1 MVFRKMLY
9 HGAIVSAFILADM
22 FAACYPRTAYFRFFS
37 VNINGWSRDS
47 VLHYNVRA
55 VKEKGFYVEEI
66 GVRANTDYPFQQLS
80 LVVDQTVISTTREH
94 GNIHLSDTMTINIY
108 DQMGRVNGK
117 GVNFKQMMV
126 PLKNIPLEKDDSIS
140 MTIRHNMR
148 RLDINGIA
156 DVGLRVTM
164 Q

>member
-1 MVFRKMLY
+1 
-9 HGAIVSAFILADM
+9 
-22 FAACYPRTAYFRFFS
+22 
-37 VNINGWSRDS
+37 
-47 VLHYNVRA
+47 
-55 VKEKGFYVEEI
+55 
-66 GVRANTDYPFQQLS
+66 
-80 LVVDQTVISTTREH
+80 
-94 GNIHLSDTMTINIY
+94 
-108 DQMGRVNGK
+108 MGRVNGK

>member
-1 MVFRKMLY
+1 MACKKMLY
-9 HGAIVSAFILADM
+9 HGAIVAAIVTAAM
-22 FAACYPRTAYFRFFS
+22 VAACYPRTAYFRFFS

-47 VLHYNVRA
+47 VLHYDVGA
-55 VKEKGFYVEEI
+55 VKEKGYYVEEI
-66 GVRANTDYPFQQLS
+66 GVRANADYPFQQLS

-94 GNIHLSDTMTINIY
+94 GNIHLSDTLTINVY
-108 DQMGRVNGK
+108 DQMGRVNGR

-126 PLKNIPLEKDDSIS
+126 PLKSIPLEKDDSIS

-148 RLDINGIA
+148 RFDISGIA